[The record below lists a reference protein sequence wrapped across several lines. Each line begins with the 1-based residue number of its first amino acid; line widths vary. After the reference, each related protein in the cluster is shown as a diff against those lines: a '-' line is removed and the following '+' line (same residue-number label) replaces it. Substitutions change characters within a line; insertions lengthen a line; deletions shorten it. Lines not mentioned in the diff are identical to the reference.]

1 MRECVSVF
9 APPKRG
15 GAPMCAPRRPS
26 DGLST
31 AHSLAHSRWR
41 PTANKWLK
49 VQAKYVSSLSLPPS
63 EPTGKRREW
72 GRGRVVSHGGQRGED
87 YSRYT
92 PDKSVSSIICCDPS
106 CGWRRP
112 RILGEKR
119 ASTSLVRNNEDE
131 TKGSTPVMHSVR
143 CTL

>member
-1 MRECVSVF
+1 MRERVCTS
-9 APPKRG
+9 KE
-15 GAPMCAPRRPS
+15 RRS
-26 DGLST
+26 
-31 AHSLAHSRWR
+31 AHVRSSQTRRQPFNGSFSRTFQVEA
-41 PTANKWLK
+41 TANKWLK

-72 GRGRVVSHGGQRGED
+72 GRDRVVSHGGQRGED

-112 RILGEKR
+112 HILGEKR
-119 ASTSLVRNNEDE
+119 ASTSLVCNNEDE
-131 TKGSTPVMHSVR
+131 TKGRTPVMHSVR